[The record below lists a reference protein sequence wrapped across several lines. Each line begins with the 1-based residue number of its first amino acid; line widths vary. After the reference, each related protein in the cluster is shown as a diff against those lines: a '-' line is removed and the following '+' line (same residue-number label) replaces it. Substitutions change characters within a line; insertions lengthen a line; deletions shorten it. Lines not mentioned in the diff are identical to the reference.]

1 MQIRTRLTLV
11 FTLLTGAILILFAFV
26 VYRTSVNNREQEF
39 YLLLEKEAV
48 TKANVFLNARV
59 DKQTLQDIYHNNRK
73 ILNEV
78 EVAIYDTGH
87 NLLYHDAV
95 DIDFVKETPN
105 MFQKLIK
112 DRKLSFY
119 QDKWQVIGVLYP
131 YQGKDYIVTAAAYD
145 EYGYRKLDYLLK
157 AMFMGLIVSLL
168 VIYIA
173 GKYFSR
179 RFFEP
184 INVITKQARS
194 ISATNLDLRIKSSAN
209 GDELARLA
217 DTFNNMLDRLESSF
231 DAQKHFVSNIAH
243 ELRTPLAA
251 IIAELE
257 LSTSR
262 EHLIEEYKL
271 IIHRVLN
278 DAKRL
283 TKLSNSLLDL
293 AKASY
298 DPTEITFKPTRI
310 DEVLLDALHQVQT
323 AEPSY
328 RIGLEFDAEIED
340 DTSIS
345 VLGNAYL
352 LKVAFAN
359 LIDNGCKFSE
369 DHKCTVSI
377 GFDAH
382 SVILTFEDN
391 GIGISAEDVERIFTP
406 FFRGEN
412 KTFTDGNGI
421 GLSLT
426 HKIVRLHNG
435 RIDVVSSP
443 REGTI
448 FNLKLPHL

>member
-1 MQIRTRLTLV
+1 MQIRTQLTLV
-11 FTLLTGAILILFAFV
+11 FTAITGAILLLFAFA
-26 VYRTSVNNREQEF
+26 VYHTSVNNREREF
-39 YLLLEKEAV
+39 YALLEKEAI

-78 EVAIYDTGH
+78 EVAIYDTEH

-95 DIDFVKETPN
+95 DIDFVKETPD
-105 MFQKLIK
+105 MLSKLAKEQKLY
-112 DRKLSFY
+112 FY
-119 QDKWQVIGVLYP
+119 QDKWQVIGLLYP
-131 YQGKDYIVTAAAYD
+131 YEGKDYIVTAAAYD

-157 AMFMGLIVSLL
+157 AMLVGLVVALL
-168 VIYIA
+168 IIYIA

-179 RFFEP
+179 RFFRP
-184 INVITKQARS
+184 INAMTERARN
-194 ISATNLDLRIKSSAN
+194 ISATNLDLRIESSAN

-217 DTFNNMLDRLESSF
+217 DTFNGMLDRLESSF

-257 LSTSR
+257 LSTSKDQA
-262 EHLIEEYKL
+262 IADYKL
-271 IIHRVLN
+271 IIDRALN

-310 DEVLLDALHQVQT
+310 DEVLIDALQQVQS

-328 RIGLEFDAEIED
+328 RIGLEFDGEIED
-340 DTSIS
+340 DTFIS
-345 VLGNAYL
+345 VQGNAYL

-359 LIDNGCKFSE
+359 LIDNGCKFSDE
-369 DHKCTVSI
+369 HKCTVSI
-377 GFDAH
+377 GFDKTD
-382 SVILTFEDN
+382 VFLTFEDN
-391 GIGISAEDVERIFTP
+391 GIGISAEDIERIFTP

-426 HKIVRLHNG
+426 HKIVSLHHG
-435 RIDVVSSP
+435 SIQIDSTP
-443 REGTI
+443 QKGTT
-448 FNLKLPHL
+448 FHLKLPHL

>member
-1 MQIRTRLTLV
+1 MQIRTRLTLL
-11 FTLLTGAILILFAFV
+11 FTLLTGAILLLFAFA
-26 VYRTSVNNREQEF
+26 VYHTSVNNREREF
-39 YLLLEKEAV
+39 YALLEKEAI

-59 DKQTLQDIYHNNRK
+59 DKETLQDIYHNNRK

-78 EVAIYDTGH
+78 EVAIYDMEH

-95 DIDFVKETPN
+95 DIDFVKETPD
-105 MFQKLIK
+105 MLSTLAKEH
-112 DRKLSFY
+112 RLSFY

-131 YQGKDYIVTAAAYD
+131 YQGKDYMVTAAAYD

-157 AMFMGLIVSLL
+157 AMLVGLVVSLL

-179 RFFEP
+179 RFFQP
-184 INVITKQARS
+184 INAMTERARS
-194 ISATNLDLRIKSSAN
+194 ISATNLDLRIESSAN
-209 GDELARLA
+209 GDELAGLA
-217 DTFNNMLDRLESSF
+217 DTFNGMLDRLESSF

-271 IIHRVLN
+271 TIQRALN

-426 HKIVRLHNG
+426 HKIVNLHNG
-435 RIDVVSSP
+435 NIHVVSDP
-443 REGTI
+443 TEGTT
-448 FNLKLPHL
+448 FYLKLPHL